1 MTLLDE
7 ILGTTPPEAYALL
20 ARAGRDDLEV
30 LSGPVVDVALLADI
44 PLTDAAGIR
53 REVLALVPFRQV
65 VERGYRAHDDGTP
78 LRCMVIDRRES
89 VSRDAAIRV
98 LPDGDID
105 VAAVGFDIPDAEY
118 ADIVRHVIDDEIGR
132 GEGAD
137 FVIRRDFI
145 ATTGTA
151 ASTLAPKLLRRLL
164 ERESGAHWTF
174 AIVTPDIALVGASPE
189 RHVSVERG
197 VVTMNPISGTYR
209 HPPTGPDRNGFLT
222 FLGDTKE
229 VEELFMVVDEEL
241 KMMSAICSSGGF
253 IRGPYL
259 KQMSRLT
266 HTEYL
271 LRGHSDLDVRDVL
284 RETMFAP
291 TVTGSPMENACA
303 VIERHETRGRGYY
316 AGVAALITPEEGG
329 GFSLDAPILIRTAQ
343 LAGDG
348 VIRVAAGA
356 TLVRH
361 STPEGEVRETH
372 SKASGVLAALGLL
385 PEVDAGRHTLLAD
398 DLVIMRALERRNA
411 QLSPFWMNDQEP
423 EPEVGFEGRRA
434 LIVDFEDRFTTMLGH
449 QLRHL
454 GMDVRVVH
462 WSAIDDAEIVSADLL
477 VCGPGPGDP
486 TDLASARIRK
496 IGDIIDARRGAS
508 LPLLA
513 VCLSHQVL
521 ATKLGIGVDRL
532 DRPRQGLAIE
542 IDLFGKPAV
551 VGFYNTFTAR
561 LAAGDSLPDGVEG
574 SIDSTTGDVF
584 ALRGRGFAS
593 VQGHLESILSR
604 DGIVALRLLA
614 ASAMSTVAT

>member
-7 ILGTTPPEAYALL
+7 ILGATPPEAYALL

-30 LSGPVVDVALLADI
+30 LAGPIVDVALLADI

-53 REVLALVPFRQV
+53 REVLSIVPFRQV
-65 VERGYRAHDDGTP
+65 AERGYRAHDDGAP
-78 LRCMVIDRRES
+78 LRCMIVEQRES
-89 VSRDAAIRV
+89 VPRNEAIRI
-98 LPDGDID
+98 LPTGEID
-105 VAAVGFDIPDAEY
+105 VTAVGFDIPDEEY
-118 ADIVRHVIDDEIGR
+118 ADIVQHVIDDEIGR

-145 ATTGTA
+145 ATTGTPA
-151 ASTLAPKLLRRLL
+151 RSLAPNLLRRLL

-209 HPPTGPDRNGFLT
+209 HPSTGPDREGFLE

-241 KMMSAICSSGGF
+241 KMMSAVCASGGF
-253 IRGPYL
+253 IHGPYL

-271 LRGHSDLDVRDVL
+271 LRGHSDFDVRDVL

-303 VIERHETRGRGYY
+303 VIERHETAGRGYY
-316 AGVAALITPEEGG
+316 AGVAALISPEDGG

-348 VIRVAAGA
+348 TVRVAAGA

-361 STPEGEVRETH
+361 SVPASEVKETH

-385 PEVDAGRHTLLAD
+385 PAVDVARHAPLAD
-398 DLVIMRALERRNA
+398 DPVIQDALQRRNA
-411 QLSPFWMNDQEP
+411 QLSPFWMNDQQP
-423 EPEVGFEGRRA
+423 EPEAGFAGRRA
-434 LIVDFEDRFTTMLGH
+434 TIVDFEDRFTTMLGH

-454 GMDVRVVH
+454 GMEVRIVH
-462 WSAIDDAEIVSADLL
+462 WSTLEDADIENADLL

-486 TDLASARIRK
+486 LDLGSARVRK
-496 IGDIIDARRGAS
+496 IGEVIDARRAVG

-521 ATKLGIGVDRL
+521 ATKLGLGIDRL
-532 DRPRQGLAIE
+532 DRPRQGLPLE
-542 IDLFGKPAV
+542 IDLFGTPAV

-561 LAAGDSLPDGVEG
+561 LAPGGSLPDRVEG
-574 SIDSTTGDVF
+574 SVDPASRDVF
-584 ALRGRGFAS
+584 ALRGPGFAS

-604 DGIVALRLLA
+604 DGIAALQVLA
-614 ASAMSTVAT
+614 ASAMAVAA